1 MRTEDLIGLLAGDDR
16 PPPRLARRLLV
27 GLAAALALSAL
38 VGLSLLGLRPDL
50 AAALVAPV
58 TAMKWLLPLAVG
70 GAGLAGALRMTRPDR
85 DGRGALGLALAVL
98 AGAMLWLVAA
108 LLGTP
113 SGQVGAAVM
122 GRTAPEC
129 LLLLSGLGLPGLA
142 VALAVLRDGAS
153 AAPRR
158 SGAMAGLAAG
168 GFAAAVYALHCPEDA
183 PQFFLVWYSLGIAI
197 LVAAGAAAGSRLL
210 RW

>member
-1 MRTEDLIGLLAGDDR
+1 MRTEDLIGLLAQDDR
-16 PPPRLARRLLV
+16 PPARPAQRLVPWMA
-27 GLAAALALSAL
+27 GALALSAL

-50 AAALVAPV
+50 VAALQAPV

-70 GAGLAGALRMTRPDR
+70 GAGLAGALHLTRPDR
-85 DGRGALGLALAVL
+85 EGIGARAVALAVV
-98 AGAMLWLVAA
+98 AGAMLWLALA
-108 LLGTP
+108 LLATP
-113 SGQVGAAVM
+113 AGQVGAAVM
-122 GRTAPEC
+122 GQTAPQC
-129 LLLLSGLGLPGLA
+129 LLLLTALGLPALA
-142 VALAVLRDGAS
+142 AALAVLRDGAS
-153 AAPRR
+153 VAPAR

-168 GFAAAVYALHCPEDA
+168 GFATAVYALHCPEDA

>member
-1 MRTEDLIGLLAGDDR
+1 MAG
-16 PPPRLARRLLV
+16 
-27 GLAAALALSAL
+27 ALALSAL

-50 AAALVAPV
+50 VAALQAPV

-70 GAGLAGALRMTRPDR
+70 GAGLAGALQLTRPDR
-85 DGRGALGLALAVL
+85 EGSGARAVALAVV
-98 AGAMLWLVAA
+98 AGAMLWLALA
-108 LLGTP
+108 LLATP
-113 SGQVGAAVM
+113 AGQVGAAVM
-122 GRTAPEC
+122 GQTAPQC
-129 LLLLSGLGLPGLA
+129 LLLLTALGLP
-142 VALAVLRDGAS
+142 ALAAALAALRDGAS
-153 AAPRR
+153 VAPAR

-168 GFAAAVYALHCPEDA
+168 GFATAVYALHCPEDA

>member
-16 PPPRLARRLLV
+16 PPPRPTRRLV
-27 GLAAALALSAL
+27 AGLAAALAVSGL

-70 GAGLAGALRMTRPDR
+70 GAGLAGALQMTRPDR
-85 DGRGALGLALAVL
+85 DGRGAQGLALAVV
-98 AGAMLWLVAA
+98 AGAMLWLVVA
-108 LLGTP
+108 LLATP
-113 SGQVGAAVM
+113 PGQVGAAVM

-129 LLLLSGLGLPGLA
+129 LLLLSGFGLPGLA

-153 AAPRR
+153 AAPAR
-158 SGAMAGLAAG
+158 SGALAGLAAG